1 LNFIR
6 RAISLAF
13 ANQDRGISMK
23 RTVVGALAALAI
35 SASGF
40 ALTAAAAQ
48 DNQQSSRAERMQQWA
63 ADREAVL
70 DAKLA
75 GMKAGLQLTPDQE
88 KLWSPFEAAV
98 KDAAKARMGAMR
110 EMMQTRGQGERMS
123 PIDHLEAIA
132 DRLTQGAADVKKIAD
147 AAKPLYA
154 SLDDSQKHKFGTL
167 GRMLMPERARFAM
180 DMIHRHMG
188 ERDDGAE

>member
-1 LNFIR
+1 
-6 RAISLAF
+6 
-13 ANQDRGISMK
+13 MK
-23 RTVVGALAALAI
+23 RTVLGALAALAI

-40 ALTAAAAQ
+40 ALTAAAQ
-48 DNQQSSRAERMQQWA
+48 DDQQSSRAERMQQWA
-63 ADREAVL
+63 TDRETVL

-98 KDAAKARMGAMR
+98 KDAAKARMDAMR

-123 PIDHLEAIA
+123 PIDHLEAMA

-154 SLDDSQKHKFGTL
+154 SLDDSQKHNFGML
-167 GRMLMPERARFAM
+167 GRMLMPERAPFAM
-180 DMIHRHMG
+180 DMVHRHMG
-188 ERDDGAE
+188 ERDDGDE